1 MHSPRQERRAKR
13 MSARWQ
19 DWPAARCA
27 GSAPRLNALWP
38 DRLVRQRFLV
48 AEVLA
53 HIDLLDETIERL
65 SAEIAE
71 RERLLRWCWSD
82 MVLSAPRADEVE
94 WLRRHDVGE
103 YDIRAPVQCHFTAS
117 T

>member
-1 MHSPRQERRAKR
+1 MAGLARSKMRGKRATLERAL
-13 MSARWQ
+13 
-19 DWPAARCA
+19 A
-27 GSAPRLNALWP
+27 G
-38 DRLVRQRFLV
+38 RLVRQRFLV